1 VVVNKPTSTLRA
13 LSIAALIACSAP
25 GCDALSVLPSRTF
38 HQRYGWKA
46 EDYFSDPK
54 VIALCKAIEA
64 NDLAEMDRLVKAG
77 AEVNAQGK
85 DKMTPLLWAFPD
97 NRLPRF
103 QWLLEHGAN
112 PNVIV
117 ESDFG
122 TKGNISAGESVTHM
136 ACETH
141 FAGYFDAVFDHGG
154 DPNLRQTGASGRG
167 ATPLFSVILA
177 GGRNR
182 AEKVKRLIA
191 AGADMNALSGG
202 STPPMKAAGWF
213 KQNDLVLIMLEAGA
227 DFRKYDRKDR
237 DRLIHR
243 VVSQE
248 FGTVGLKALTPQMQ
262 ADRAAVIKWLE
273 DRGESYEKA
282 KADIA
287 RWDSWGRT
295 SGEYDRK
302 MAAEIAER
310 KAREKAAS
318 EQKPE

>member
-1 VVVNKPTSTLRA
+1 
-13 LSIAALIACSAP
+13 
-25 GCDALSVLPSRTF
+25 
-38 HQRYGWKA
+38 
-46 EDYFSDPK
+46 
-54 VIALCKAIEA
+54 
-64 NDLAEMDRLVKAG
+64 
-77 AEVNAQGK
+77 
-85 DKMTPLLWAFPD
+85 MTPLLWAFPD
-97 NRLPRF
+97 NHLPRF
-103 QWLLEHGAN
+103 KWLLAHGAN

-122 TKGNISAGESVTHM
+122 TKGNIRVGESVTHM
-136 ACETH
+136 ACARRD
-141 FAGYFDAVFDHGG
+141 AGYFDAVFDHGG
-154 DPNLRQTGASGRG
+154 DPNLRRTGEAGRD
-167 ATPLFSVILA
+167 ATPLSYVITA

-182 AEKVKRLIA
+182 KEKVKRLIA

-213 KQNDLVLIMLEAGA
+213 NQNDLVLIMLEAGA
-227 DFRKYDRKDR
+227 DFRKYDHKDR

-273 DRGESYEKA
+273 DHGESYEEA

-295 SGEYDRK
+295 TGEYDRK

-310 KAREKAAS
+310 KARDQA
-318 EQKPE
+318 EQEPK